1 MPLPKST
8 PPLSS
13 SNSLVPSPPPL
24 ILGAHTSAAGGPYRA
39 LLEGVEIG
47 ATTIQL
53 FTANQRQWQARP
65 LTQEMIDLWNST
77 RTETGLTNIM
87 SHASYLINLGA
98 PDPEMLQKS
107 RQAFS
112 EEITRCQQLGLTYLN
127 FHPGAALK
135 TSRESCLDR
144 IVESLLLLAPEVEQG
159 AVRLLLETTAG
170 QGSCVGSTFE
180 ELAYIVSR
188 VEHKIPIGVCI
199 DTCHIF
205 VAGYDLSSEAACAA
219 TFAQFDS
226 VIGLRH
232 LYALHLNDSLKGL
245 GSHVDRHRPLGAGT
259 IGWSCFQYIVR
270 SPLTRHLALYL
281 ETPDG
286 PSLWKR
292 EIAQLRLLAADPSS
306 TPSSTL

>member
-98 PDPEMLQKS
+98 LTQ
-107 RQAFS
+107 
-112 EEITRCQQLGLTYLN
+112 RC
-127 FHPGAALK
+127 FKRVVKPFLK
-135 TSRESCLDR
+135 RSH
-144 IVESLLLLAPEVEQG
+144 
-159 AVRLLLETTAG
+159 AV
-170 QGSCVGSTFE
+170 
-180 ELAYIVSR
+180 
-188 VEHKIPIGVCI
+188 
-199 DTCHIF
+199 
-205 VAGYDLSSEAACAA
+205 SS
-219 TFAQFDS
+219 
-226 VIGLRH
+226 
-232 LYALHLNDSLKGL
+232 L
-245 GSHVDRHRPLGAGT
+245 GS
-259 IGWSCFQYIVR
+259 
-270 SPLTRHLALYL
+270 LT
-281 ETPDG
+281 
-286 PSLWKR
+286 
-292 EIAQLRLLAADPSS
+292 
-306 TPSSTL
+306 